1 MDRSV
6 TKISILLFQKTRAGV
21 SERIINVSI
30 LCVMVIVATDG
41 SGEVFSLHAEAD
53 DVEERARSFII
64 TRRWEAI
71 HLTSTLK

>member
-1 MDRSV
+1 MYPSSV
-6 TKISILLFQKTRAGV
+6 MA
-21 SERIINVSI
+21 
-30 LCVMVIVATDG
+30 IVATDG

-64 TRRWEAI
+64 TRHREAI